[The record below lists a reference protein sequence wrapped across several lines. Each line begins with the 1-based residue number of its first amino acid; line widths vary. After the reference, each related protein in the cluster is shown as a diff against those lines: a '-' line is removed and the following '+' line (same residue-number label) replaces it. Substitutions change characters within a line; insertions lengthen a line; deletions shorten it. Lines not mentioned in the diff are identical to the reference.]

1 AGENVQRFGAAYV
14 IAGAAEQPPEATASH
29 ASQTAGAS
37 PSVDVATFTPGAFV
51 ADVALVGNTG
61 SFTPQAPGQTELFDL
76 NCSGASAAGCA
87 IDASTPGIIDADWQ
101 HTTPNRFAQSI
112 AAFAPAPLAGPTT
125 TTTL

>member
-1 AGENVQRFGAAYV
+1 MRRKRRRV
-14 IAGAAEQPPEATASH
+14 
-29 ASQTAGAS
+29 S

-76 NCSGASAAGCA
+76 TCSGASAAGSV

-101 HTTPNRFAQSI
+101 HTNANRFAQSDRRVRAGSARGADDHDD
-112 AAFAPAPLAGPTT
+112 AAARRADRNRRRIDQDRV
-125 TTTL
+125 